1 MKIIRQTSS
10 EIVIAS
16 TEKSLV
22 KSRWEAFAN
31 LLFANIFIVVPFY
44 IFGNVL
50 SLDIGSSISALTRST
65 KVSCD
70 RVNPIQV
77 NCEVIQSDFFS
88 FGQQKKSNYQ
98 FVQGVKFNT
107 TNRATTSFSFL
118 TNIGEKEPL
127 TTSSATAYA
136 IVDPVNFFVK
146 SKQKSFSYTSDNSFN
161 YSNAFNYF
169 SLGFFVFCALFGL
182 PLLWSALAS
191 PFRKDQILLDKLESK
206 FEYTQKSI
214 FGSKI
219 NQYQFTDIA
228 KIDVVYSTD
237 SYQNVFF
244 DPRITM
250 RSGQKYMLET
260 MRDRQAAIDLA
271 NGLNRFVYLPEESD
285 PVVKK

>member
-1 MKIIRQTSS
+1 MKIINQTNT
-10 EIVIAS
+10 EILIAS
-16 TEKSLV
+16 PKKSLV
-22 KSRWEAFAN
+22 GSILMAGFSVFFVNAFI
-31 LLFANIFIVVPFY
+31 FAPLY
-44 IFGNVL
+44 M
-50 SLDIGSSISALTRST
+50 LDIGSSISALRIST

-70 RVNPIQV
+70 RVNPRQV
-77 NCEVIQSDFFS
+77 NCEVIQSDFLNFD
-88 FGQQKKSNYQ
+88 QQKKANYQ

-107 TNRATTSFSFL
+107 MNRSTVIFSFL
-118 TNIGEKEPL
+118 TNTGEKEPL
-127 TTSSATAYA
+127 TTSRATAYA
-136 IVDPVNFFVK
+136 IVDPVNLFLK

-161 YSNAFNYF
+161 SSNAFNYISVGFVAF
-169 SLGFFVFCALFGL
+169 SSLFGL
-182 PLLWSALAS
+182 SLLWSALAS

-228 KIDVVYSTD
+228 KIDVVYSED

-250 RSGQKYMLET
+250 RSGQKYKLET

-271 NGLNRFVYLPEESD
+271 NGLNRFVYLPEEED